1 MSIVRIVAS
10 PGRVRAGASA
20 PLTRPRASVHHL
32 ALLTIPLET
41 LLEAGVLAGLAWPL
55 LRLIT
60 HRAFWSAFPRV
71 AVRAVGLLAAY
82 AALLAVLALRFPL
95 ALRFLAVP
103 AALLV
108 AYESWHARPGY
119 GRARRL
125 PPGSLVPVP
134 LFPFLDDRAY
144 LQEAARHG
152 PVFKT
157 SQLGLGGSPNPCP
170 VFSWRQGVR
179 AHLGLVHPM
188 VCVVGLDRATEILR
202 RFDDVLVPP
211 AVPFSRFIPGGF
223 FRYMAGEP
231 HRRYRQLFRV
241 AFSGRVV
248 KECEPDVV
256 TETRRALRAMAEEG
270 AAADGARPD
279 PHLARMAATI
289 FVRVFFGIE
298 AGAPAGTRLEA
309 LYRVLAVPRNA
320 PARAVRPALAE
331 AMAIA
336 RAGATAAVAPASFLG
351 ELGRSRPEAL
361 DDPTVL
367 ANLVYMAHTTSRDVA
382 DLMAWILKLLGDHPA
397 WVARLRQ
404 DAGPDADRDG
414 GLADRVVQETLRLA
428 QSEYLYRKVPHDL
441 EIDGRVVPRG
451 WLLRLCIRESHR
463 DPRVFDRPD
472 AFDPDRFLGR
482 TYPQAEYAPFG
493 AFDRSCL
500 GIHLTVTVARLFV
513 TTLAREFDWTVVAD
527 GPQEFRG
534 WHWAPSSRFRIRVT
548 PRLAPAIAEGARG

>member
-1 MSIVRIVAS
+1 
-10 PGRVRAGASA
+10 
-20 PLTRPRASVHHL
+20 
-32 ALLTIPLET
+32 LET
-41 LLEAGVLAGLAWPL
+41 ILEAGVLAALTWPL

-60 HRAFWSAFPRV
+60 HHAFWSAFPRV
-71 AVRAVGLLAAY
+71 ARRAVGLLAAY
-82 AALLAVLALRFPL
+82 AALLAVLALRAPL

-103 AALLV
+103 AALLI
-108 AYESWHARPGY
+108 AYESWRARPNH
-119 GRARRL
+119 GRGRRL

-134 LFPFLDDRAY
+134 LFPVLDDRAY
-144 LQEAARHG
+144 LEEAARHG

-170 VFSWRQGVR
+170 IFSWRQGVR

-202 RFDDVLVPP
+202 RFDDVLAPP

-270 AAADGARPD
+270 ASADGVRPD
-279 PHLARMAATI
+279 PHLARMAATV
-289 FVRVFFGIE
+289 FVRVFFGIGAGTP
-298 AGAPAGTRLEA
+298 AGARLET

-320 PARAVRPALAE
+320 PAREVRPALAE
-331 AMAIA
+331 ATAIA
-336 RAGATAAVAPASFLG
+336 RAGATAAGASPSFLG
-351 ELGRSRPEAL
+351 ELARAHPEAL

-367 ANLVYMAHTTSRDVA
+367 ANLVYMAQTTAKDVA

-397 WVARLRQ
+397 WVERLRR

-441 EIDGRVVPRG
+441 EIDGHVVPRG

-482 TYPQAEYAPFG
+482 TYSQAEYAPFG

-513 TTLAREFDWTVVAD
+513 TTLAREFDWTVTSD

-548 PRLAPAIAEGARG
+548 PRLAPAVAEGARG

>member
-1 MSIVRIVAS
+1 M
-10 PGRVRAGASA
+10 
-20 PLTRPRASVHHL
+20 
-32 ALLTIPLET
+32 TIRGETILEV
-41 LLEAGVLAGLAWPL
+41 GVLAALTWPL

-60 HRAFWSAFPRV
+60 HRPFWSAFPRV
-71 AVRAVGLLAAY
+71 GMRAT
-82 AALLAVLALRFPL
+82 ALLAGYGLLLATLALRYPV
-95 ALRFLAVP
+95 ALRWLAGLA
-103 AALLV
+103 AALIV
-108 AYESWHARPGY
+108 YEAWRARPGY
-119 GRARRL
+119 GRSRRL
-125 PPGSLVPVP
+125 PAGSLVPVP
-134 LFPFLDDRAY
+134 LFPVLDDRAY
-144 LQEAARHG
+144 LKEAARHG

-170 VFSWRQGVR
+170 VFSWKQGVR

-202 RFDDVLVPP
+202 RFDDVLTPP

-223 FRYMAGEP
+223 FRYMAGEA

-248 KECEPDVV
+248 KERELDIVA
-256 TETRRALRAMAEEG
+256 EARRELSRMAEEG
-270 AAADGARPD
+270 GATEAGVRPD
-279 PHLARMAATI
+279 PYLGRMAATI
-289 FVRVFFGIE
+289 FVRVFFGI
-298 AGAPAGTRLEA
+298 AAGTPALARLEA
-309 LYRVLAVPRNA
+309 LYRVLAVPRGA
-320 PARAVRPALAE
+320 PAREVRPALAE

-336 RAGATAAVAPASFLG
+336 RAGATAAGAPASFLG
-351 ELGRSRPEAL
+351 ELARARPDSL

-367 ANLVYMAHTTSRDVA
+367 ANLVYMVHTTSKDVA
-382 DLMAWILKLLGDHPA
+382 DLMAWLLKLLGDHPA
-397 WVARLRQ
+397 WMERLRG
-404 DAGPDADRDG
+404 DAGPDADGDG

-441 EIDGRVVPRG
+441 EIDGLVVPRG
-451 WLLRLCIRESHR
+451 WLLRLCVRESHR

-482 TYPQAEYAPFG
+482 TYAPAEYAPFG

-513 TTLAREFDWTVVAD
+513 TTLAREFDWAVAAD

-548 PRLAPAIAEGARG
+548 RRLAPAMAGSARE